1 MRGLT
6 TKIILTG
13 AVLTL
18 WSVAVKAETI
28 TCENASDRCDS
39 NVIESV
45 VQTKPTHDL
54 VERDAHYDI
63 SIIPGQY
70 EWVDG
75 EISGFALEY
84 EILPTIWESVSKR
97 VEMTPK
103 NSEIPAPAFA
113 SRSVMRASGRT
124 TPITTQSQP
133 TIVRKVLHQKVITHA
148 QPLAKLVP
156 LQIKEGRTRI
166 QTQKPKI
173 VEKRVPAIGVN
184 GGDKS

>member
-6 TKIILTG
+6 TKTILTG

-28 TCENASDRCDS
+28 TCENASDRCDP
-39 NVIESV
+39 NA
-45 VQTKPTHDL
+45 VQTVASLKPSHDL
-54 VERDAHYDI
+54 IERDAHYDI
-63 SIIPGQY
+63 SIIPGKY
-70 EWVDG
+70 EWVEG

-84 EILPTIWESVSKR
+84 EILPTIWDTVTKR
-97 VEMTPK
+97 IELTPK
-103 NSEIPAPAFA
+103 NREISAPFLA

-124 TPITTQSQP
+124 TPISNQIPPS
-133 TIVRKVLHQKVITHA
+133 IVRNILHQKVVTHA

-156 LQIKEGRTRI
+156 FQIQEGRTRI
-166 QTQKPKI
+166 QIQKPKI
-173 VEKRVPAIGVN
+173 VEKRIPAIVAN